1 MHEVVAKLGASRLRR
16 SAGPAGS
23 RCPPS
28 ASTRQ
33 RPAGLS
39 ADDVQPG
46 CCGRQRVN
54 LDWLYRLYAWAIG
67 YMVAVIV
74 ALGVI
79 AALASYLVWLVVIV
93 VLLIAARIVWW
104 YTRW

>member
-1 MHEVVAKLGASRLRR
+1 MEGRGDAWAVSSDRR
-16 SAGPAGS
+16 DE
-23 RCPPS
+23 
-28 ASTRQ
+28 T
-33 RPAGLS
+33 
-39 ADDVQPG
+39 
-46 CCGRQRVN
+46 VN

-67 YMVAVIV
+67 YMAAVIV

-93 VLLIAARIVWW
+93 VLLIAARLVWW